1 MRFIFDNIFTLCINT
16 VNFGSVTAGFTY
28 VKYVYPIVSFFKI
41 NISDK
46 LSQNLADQF
55 SPNFHHMIDIFIV
68 DY

>member
-55 SPNFHHMIDIFIV
+55 
-68 DY
+68 